1 MKESGDYPLI
11 QIVEKWN
18 SFARIRQDL
27 WCFDVLAIDNQ
38 GNTVAVQV
46 TSKPNVNA
54 RIKKIEE
61 SDSLPWLRSA
71 NWTLLVEGWYKEN
84 NRWKSIIKDI
94 S

>member
-1 MKESGDYPLI
+1 MRQSGNYPLV
-11 QIVEKWN
+11 QIVERWN
-18 SFARIRQDL
+18 SFAKIRQDL
-27 WCFDVLAIDNQ
+27 WCFDILAIDNQ

-46 TSKPNVNA
+46 TSKSNVNA

-71 NWTLLVEGWYKEN
+71 NWTLLVEGWHKDKN
-84 NRWKSIIKDI
+84 KWKSTITDI